1 MAQEKYKICLVY
13 LGVLKYMW
21 GHIKRA
27 QEASE
32 KALHVQS
39 ENNLSNKVNN
49 NSIVFKS
56 KG

>member
-1 MAQEKYKICLVY
+1 MEQEKYKICLVY